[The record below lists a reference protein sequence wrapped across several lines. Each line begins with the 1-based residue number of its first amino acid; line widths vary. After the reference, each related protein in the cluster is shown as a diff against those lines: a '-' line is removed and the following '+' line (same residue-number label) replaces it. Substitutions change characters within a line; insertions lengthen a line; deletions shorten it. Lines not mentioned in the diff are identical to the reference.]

1 MVGDTY
7 WEAIERYFAKKR
19 GNALILS
26 PKDWPLVTSW
36 QERGIPLEVIYQ
48 GIDKAF
54 ERLEE
59 KQKTFQRQTIR
70 TLAYCKYDVEELWGE
85 RKEAVQAKSQFS
97 EEDVHQALIAE
108 RRRVS
113 TKMRSVSSQLRNYA
127 QNPDYHCIKNELLSS
142 SEALDSLVPSVE
154 QAEDN
159 TTISQLKQGIRSIEQ
174 HLVSRLEQVIDSNIR
189 QDLYT
194 KAEAKIASHKKNM
207 NAKVYQETL
216 RIAFLQA
223 LRDAY
228 PLPSFL

>member
-1 MVGDTY
+1 MTGDSY
-7 WEAIERYFAKKR
+7 WEKIERYFVKKR

-70 TLAYCKYDVEELWGE
+70 TLAYCQYDVEELWGE
-85 RKEAVQAKSQFS
+85 RKGAVQAKSQFS
-97 EEDVHQALIAE
+97 EEDIHQTLIAE

-113 TKMRSVSSQLRNYA
+113 TKIRSVSNQLRKYA
-127 QNPDYHCIKNELLSS
+127 QNPDYYCIKNELLSS
-142 SEALDSLVPSVE
+142 SEALDALVPLVE
-154 QAEDN
+154 RAEDN
-159 TTISQLKQGIRSIEQ
+159 ATLSQLKQEIRSIEQ
-174 HLVSRLEQVIDSNIR
+174 HLVSRLEQVIDSHIR

-194 KAEAKIASHKKNM
+194 KAEAKLASHKKNM
-207 NAKVYQETL
+207 NEKIYQETL
-216 RIAFLQA
+216 RIAFLQT
-223 LRDAY
+223 LRDTY